1 MKRSI
6 RALLLAIACFGWPA
20 AATAQAPYPAKPIR
34 LLIGAPPGGGNDVLG
49 RVVAQRLTERI
60 GQQVVVEN
68 RGGAGQTI
76 AGEIA
81 ARSPPDGYTI
91 LLVSSSFMISALVYP
106 RLAYDTVKDFV
117 GITQIATI
125 PQMLVVHPSLP
136 VATGPQLAALAKKNP
151 GSIMYASG
159 GNGSTQHLGG
169 ELFKY
174 LTKTNL
180 VHVPY
185 KGSGPAIAAM
195 LSGDV
200 QVFFSTVPSVQP
212 LAQAG
217 KLKSIAAATAKRI
230 PTLPALPTLEEQGI
244 KGMDVSGNYGLLAPA
259 GTPGNIVQFVN
270 EETGKVLA
278 MPEVRDFLA
287 KQGAFVAHS
296 TPAQFQQQVKAEIEK
311 WREIVRISGM
321 KPD

>member
-1 MKRSI
+1 MTSSGQQFVN
-6 RALLLAIACFGWPA
+6 ALAIALIAGA
-20 AATAQAPYPAKPIR
+20 AHAQGYPAKPIR

-49 RVVAQRLTERI
+49 RVIAQRFSERV
-60 GQQVVVEN
+60 GQMVVEN

-81 ARSPPDGYTI
+81 AKAAPDGYTV
-91 LLVSSSFMISALVYP
+91 LLVSSSFMISALVYSKLP
-106 RLAYDTVKDFV
+106 YDTVRDFA
-117 GITQIATI
+117 GITQLATI

-136 VATGPQLAALAKKNP
+136 VKTGPELIALAKKNP
-151 GSIMYASG
+151 GALMVASG
-159 GNGSTQHLGG
+159 GNGSTQHLGA
-169 ELFKY
+169 ELFKH
-174 LTKTNL
+174 LTKTQL
-180 VHVPY
+180 THLPY

-217 KLKSIAAATAKRI
+217 KLRAVAAATAKRI
-230 PTLPALPTLEEQGI
+230 PTLPQLPTLDEQGV

-259 GTPGNIVQFVN
+259 GTPAGVIQFLNDEV
-270 EETGKVLA
+270 GKILTLT
-278 MPEVRDFLA
+278 EVREYLA
-287 KQGAFVAHS
+287 KQGAFVAPG
-296 TPAQFQQQVKAEIEK
+296 TPAQFQAQVKAEIEK
-311 WREIVRISGM
+311 WREVVKAAGM

>member
-1 MKRSI
+1 MFI
-6 RALLLAIACFGWPA
+6 ATLAANSG
-20 AATAQAPYPAKPIR
+20 AQAPQAPHASYPAKPVR

-49 RVVAQRLTERI
+49 RVVAQRLTDRI
-60 GQQVVVEN
+60 GQQVLVEN

-81 ARSPPDGYTI
+81 AKSPPDGYTI

-106 RLAYDTVKDFV
+106 KLPYDTVRDFA

-136 VATGPQLAALAKKNP
+136 VKTGPELIALAKKNP
-151 GSIMYASG
+151 GALMYGSG
-159 GNGSTQHLGG
+159 GNGSTQHLGA
-169 ELFKY
+169 ELFKH

-180 VHVPY
+180 VHVPF
-185 KGSGPAIAAM
+185 KGAGPAIAAM
-195 LSGDV
+195 LSGDL

-217 KLKSIAAATAKRI
+217 KLKAIAAAVAKRI
-230 PTLPALPTLEEQGI
+230 PTLPDLPTLEEQGVR
-244 KGMDVSGNYGLLAPA
+244 GMDVSGIYGLLAPA
-259 GTPGNIVQFVN
+259 ATPASAIRFIN
-270 EETGKVLA
+270 EEAGKALA
-278 MPEVRDFLA
+278 TTEIRDYLA
-287 KQGAFVAHS
+287 KQGAFVATG
-296 TPAQFQQQVKAEIEK
+296 TPAQFQAQVKAEIEK
-311 WREIVRISGM
+311 WREVVRVSGM